1 MQNSNPP
8 VVLCFSA
15 LDPSGGGGLQAD
27 IESVAS
33 MGCHCAPVAT
43 SLCATA
49 TADNAEAFAV
59 ETTLVIEQARSI
71 LEDMPV
77 KAVKVGFCGSVA
89 NVEAIHSILQD
100 YPHLPLI
107 IHPAFCLWD
116 RDSSEQA
123 DLPAALAAL
132 LLPLSEVAVISLSEA
147 HILAKEADTIDATA
161 QAITSKGCRN
171 LLLTQSLAKENR
183 ATTSL
188 YDLTGLIKHYEWE
201 QTPPTCH
208 GATSTLTAAIAALR
222 PRLLRP
228 CAGRDRA
235 DQSGGEKRGTEH
247 HVDLHS
253 RSLLGPPAPAIRH
266 RLDAC
271 SMGTII
277 ARPA

>member
-43 SLCATA
+43 ALCATA
-49 TADNAEAFAV
+49 TAENNEAIPV
-59 ETTLVIEQARSI
+59 ETTLLIEQARSI

-77 KAVKVGFCGSVA
+77 QAVKVGFAGSVA

-116 RDSSEQA
+116 RDSIEQA
-123 DLPAALAAL
+123 DLPSALTAL
-132 LLPLSEVAVISLSEA
+132 LLPLSEVAVISLNEA
-147 HILAKEADTIDATA
+147 HIIAKEADTIDATA
-161 QAITSKGCRN
+161 QAITSKGCRH

-183 ATTSL
+183 ST
-188 YDLTGLIKHYEWE
+188 TGLYGSSGVIKHYEWE

-208 GATSTLTAAIAALR
+208 GATSTLAAAIAALR
-222 PRLLRP
+222 AHDCPVQAAVEQAQNYTWQALAAARQLGFGRP
-228 CAGRDRA
+228 
-235 DQSGGEKRGTEH
+235 
-247 HVDLHS
+247 V
-253 RSLLGPPAPAIRH
+253 PH
-266 RLDAC
+266 RLFWADKNLEPTC
-271 SMGTII
+271 STADLPGNATH
-277 ARPA
+277 